1 MDFNDMDYWQL
12 SSSIIDGW
20 DFSKESKS
28 IFNVT
33 SPK

>member
-1 MDFNDMDYWQL
+1 MKFDDMDYWKL
-12 SSSIIDGW
+12 NKSIIKKW
-20 DFSKESKS
+20 DFAKESKS